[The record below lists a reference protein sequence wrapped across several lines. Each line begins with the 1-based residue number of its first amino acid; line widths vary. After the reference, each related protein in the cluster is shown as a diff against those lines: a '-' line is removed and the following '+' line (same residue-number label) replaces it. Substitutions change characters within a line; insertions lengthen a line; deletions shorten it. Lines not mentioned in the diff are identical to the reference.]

1 MKSITPETLDHQKVD
16 PRNYG
21 LVKAAYSV
29 GESLDILSIGR
40 TKLYELVNLNE
51 LHPVKLGKKTLFLAP
66 DLAAFLTRLAASGG
80 VS

>member
-1 MKSITPETLDHQKVD
+1 MKSVTPETLDHLKVD

-29 GESLDILSIGR
+29 GESLDVLSIGR
-40 TKLYELVNLNE
+40 TKLYELVKLDQ
-51 LHPVKLGKKTLFLAP
+51 LHPVKLGKKTLFLAS

-80 VS
+80 AS